1 MSESVDRPELLNRFL
16 RYVRIDTQA
25 DESSQ
30 TVPSTLKQLD
40 LCRLLAEECR
50 KMGLTEVVEH
60 ATGTVLARIP
70 STVKHAAP
78 TISWIAHVDTS
89 PETSGTNVQ
98 PIVHVGYLGGDI
110 HLPQGN
116 EKVIRVS
123 ENPELND
130 LIGKTLITTDGST
143 LLGSD
148 DKSGV
153 AVIMSAAEHLIRHP
167 EILHGPICLCF
178 TCDEE
183 IGRGVDHLDL
193 KELDAVCGY
202 TLDGGGSGEIDV
214 ETFSADL
221 AVVSITGVNIHPS
234 IGKGKL
240 VNANRILSR
249 FLALLPPDL
258 SPECTEGREGF
269 IHPYHIEGSVA
280 EASARMILRSFDT
293 PVLTEYAK
301 LLEGIAAQLRPSY
314 PQAKIELTFR
324 EQYRN
329 MGDGLKLETRA
340 VAKAVRATERA
351 GLTPRQSIIR
361 GGTDGSRLTALGLPT
376 PNLSTGEH
384 NPHSP
389 LEWTCLEEMESAVKV
404 LIELA
409 REWGTEQA

>member
-1 MSESVDRPELLNRFL
+1 MSESVNRTELLNRFL

-25 DESSQ
+25 DETSQ

-40 LCRLLAEECR
+40 LCRLLADECR
-50 KMGLTEVVEH
+50 KMGLKDVVEH
-60 ATGTVLARIP
+60 TTGTVLARVP
-70 STVKHAAP
+70 STVKHSAP

-98 PIVHVGYLGGDI
+98 PIVHVGYQGGDLK
-110 HLPQGN
+110 LPKGKD
-116 EKVIRVS
+116 KVIRVS

-153 AVIMSAAEHLIRHP
+153 AVIMSAAEHLMHHP

-193 KELDAVCGY
+193 QELGAICGY
-202 TLDGGGSGEIDV
+202 TLDGGGSGDIDV

-221 AVVSITGVNIHPS
+221 AIVTVRGINIHPS

-240 VNANRILSR
+240 VNANRILSQFISR
-249 FLALLPPDL
+249 LPPEL
-258 SPECTEGREGF
+258 SPECTDGREGF
-269 IHPYHIEGSVA
+269 IHPYHMEGSVA

-293 PVLTEYAK
+293 PMLSEYAQ
-301 LLEGIAAQLRPSY
+301 LLESIAAEMRKHY
-314 PQAKIELTFR
+314 PQAQIELTFR

-329 MGDGLKLETRA
+329 MGDGLKLEPRA
-340 VAKAVRATERA
+340 VAKAVQATKQA
-351 GLTPRQSIIR
+351 GLPPKQTIIR

-409 REWGTEQA
+409 REWGTEKL